1 MCGPLSTE
9 FAWEIFLFEH
19 ASRGGFLSFSRR
31 GLLDYASVN
40 AGVGSRLGV
49 RVR

>member
-1 MCGPLSTE
+1 MCGLLSTE
-9 FAWEIFLFEH
+9 FAWVIFVFEH
-19 ASRGGFLSFSRR
+19 PSRGGFLPFST

-40 AGVGSRLGV
+40 AGVGSSLGV